1 MKVLIT
7 ELANEIMVSVNDLM
21 VYQQTMNPDHY
32 TGVGKR
38 TWFSIE
44 GVKVIKDHFCGPHV
58 DATTLQGVVIGQCPN
73 PRFVYATVAGQEGKV
88 TVKIPNR
95 YRGKLDKKRILVE
108 KLVHGTEVSYQFVK
122 A

>member
-21 VYQQTMNPDHY
+21 VYQQSMNPDLY

-38 TWFSIE
+38 TWFTLE
-44 GVKVIKDHFCGPHV
+44 GVKTIKEHFSGPHV
-58 DATTLQGVVIGQCPN
+58 EASTLQGVVIGQCPN
-73 PRFVYATVAGQEGKV
+73 RWFVYATIAGQEGKV
-88 TVKIPNR
+88 TVKIPKR